1 MSGKGGTAHGLLLL
15 WVVLRAHHLAG
26 FRAGWILRCDVRHR
40 PRPMNR
46 IIFFILALAI
56 DPDTVMD
63 LVSGR
68 LE

>member
-1 MSGKGGTAHGLLLL
+1 
-15 WVVLRAHHLAG
+15 
-26 FRAGWILRCDVRHR
+26 
-40 PRPMNR
+40 MNR
-46 IIFFILALAI
+46 IIFFGMVAAAAVLILALAI